1 MGMIERMFQ
10 LMFGG
15 GGNMVRDTVEVFR
28 ENAEAGSQRGAQ
40 VQMQAMREY
49 GQEFAIPRQGWFDRF
64 MDGVNRLPR
73 PALALGTLGLFVAAM
88 IDPLW
93 FSQRMQGI
101 ALVPEPMWWLLGVNV
116 SFYFGARHQVKSQ
129 KFQREIVGT
138 MAHVPQV
145 MRNIKALVWLTAAQM
160 CACRWP
166 QLHQMPKRHLRHG
179 ANATSDPRQCE
190 PKLCANIIGVVWG
203 KAYSWRS
210 FSNWMPLMITEL
222 GHFALIL
229 AFMVAIV
236 QTFVP
241 LVGAQR
247 GWRSWM
253 AVAEP
258 AASAQFMLTA
268 FAFGALMWAF
278 ISSDFSLLLV
288 VQNSHSAKPMLYKIS
303 GTWGNH
309 EGSMLLWVL
318 IVSLFGATA
327 AWFGTNLPPSLR
339 ARVLSVQ
346 GAIGVAFFAFILF
359 TSNPFTRL
367 AVPPF
372 DGQDL
377 NPLLQDP
384 GLAFHPPFLYLG
396 YVGLSMAFSFAV
408 AALIEGRVDAAWGRW
423 VRPWTLAA
431 WIFLTIGIALG
442 SWWAYY
448 ELGWGGF
455 WFWDPVENASF
466 MPWLL
471 SAALLHSAIVVEKRE
486 SLKSWT
492 ILLAILAFG
501 FSLIGTFIVRSG
513 LLTSV
518 HAFANDPERGV
529 FILMILGFFT
539 GGALIL
545 FALRAGTMEAK
556 GVFGLVSRE
565 SALLT
570 NNILLAV
577 SCFVVFVGT
586 MWPLVAEMFFDR
598 KLSVGPP
605 FFNMAFTPF
614 MLVLGLVL
622 PVGAMMPWKRA
633 EIKRAFYPLR
643 YAFVLALA
651 IAGLVWVMQTGRSIL
666 GPIGV
671 FLAAW
676 VVMGAVIDLAS
687 RTGRGGG
694 RWGRLLRLP
703 RADWG
708 KMLSHSGLGITMLGV
723 AGITSWQYED
733 IRVAQIGQPYDV
745 GAYTITLNGVA
756 DSEGPNYLAT
766 IADITLSKDG
776 RVLSEMRP
784 EKRIYPVA
792 QMPTTEAAIDY
803 NLARD
808 VYVVI
813 GDEQDAGGW
822 AVRTYVKPLTNWI
835 WIGCAF
841 MALGGCFSLS
851 DRRFRVA
858 AGARKTNA
866 KAVPAE

>member
-1 MGMIERMFQ
+1 
-10 LMFGG
+10 
-15 GGNMVRDTVEVFR
+15 
-28 ENAEAGSQRGAQ
+28 
-40 VQMQAMREY
+40 
-49 GQEFAIPRQGWFDRF
+49 
-64 MDGVNRLPR
+64 
-73 PALALGTLGLFVAAM
+73 
-88 IDPLW
+88 
-93 FSQRMQGI
+93 
-101 ALVPEPMWWLLGVNV
+101 
-116 SFYFGARHQVKSQ
+116 
-129 KFQREIVGT
+129 
-138 MAHVPQV
+138 
-145 MRNIKALVWLTAAQM
+145 
-160 CACRWP
+160 
-166 QLHQMPKRHLRHG
+166 
-179 ANATSDPRQCE
+179 
-190 PKLCANIIGVVWG
+190 
-203 KAYSWRS
+203 
-210 FSNWMPLMITEL
+210 MITEL
-222 GHFALIL
+222 GHFALVL
-229 AFMVAIV
+229 AFAVAIV
-236 QTFVP
+236 QTLIP
-241 LVGAQR
+241 LVGAWKKSS
-247 GWRSWM
+247 GWM

-258 AASAQFMLTA
+258 AATIQFLLIA
-268 FAFGALMWAF
+268 VSFSALMWAF
-278 ISSDFSLLLV
+278 ITSDFSLRLV
-288 VQNSHSAKPMLYKIS
+288 VLNSHSAKPMLYKIS

-318 IVSLFGATA
+318 IVALFGATA
-327 AWFGTNLPPSLR
+327 AWFGGNLPPSMR

-346 GAIGVAFFAFILF
+346 GAIGVAFLAFILF
-359 TSNPFTRL
+359 TSNPFLRL

-471 SAALLHSAIVVEKRE
+471 AAALLHSAIVVEKRE

-529 FILMILGFFT
+529 FILIIMGIFM
-539 GGALIL
+539 GGALVL
-545 FALRAGTMEAK
+545 FAFRASTMQAR
-556 GVFGLVSRE
+556 GVFSMVSRE

-570 NNILLAV
+570 NNLLLAV

-614 MLVLGLVL
+614 MTMLGIIM
-622 PVGAMMPWKRA
+622 PVGAMMSWKRA
-633 EIKRAFYPLR
+633 SLAKAFWPLR
-643 YAFVLALA
+643 YVFVLALA
-651 IAGLVWVMQTGRSIL
+651 IGGLIWALQSGRSLIGPMGTFL
-666 GPIGV
+666 G
-671 FLAAW
+671 AW
-676 VVMGAVIDLAS
+676 LVMGALIDLTS
-687 RTGRGGG
+687 RTGRNFGV
-694 RWGRLLRLP
+694 RRLLRLP
-703 RADWG
+703 RSDWG
-708 KMLSHSGLGITMLGV
+708 KSVAHAGLGVTMFGI
-723 AGITSWQYED
+723 AGLTSWQSED
-733 IRVAQIGQPYDV
+733 IRVAQIGQAFDV
-745 GAYTITLNGVA
+745 GEYTLILDKV
-756 DSEGPNYLAT
+756 EEFQGPNFLST
-766 IADITLSKDG
+766 MGFITLSKNG
-776 RVLSEMRP
+776 REIAQMRP

-803 NLARD
+803 NLIRD

-813 GDEQDAGGW
+813 GDAQQNGGW
-822 AVRTYVKPLTNWI
+822 AIRTYIKPLTNWI
-835 WIGCAF
+835 WIGGAL
-841 MALGGCFSLS
+841 MALGGFLSLS

-858 AGARKTNA
+858 VGARKIQPKT
-866 KAVPAE
+866 VSVE